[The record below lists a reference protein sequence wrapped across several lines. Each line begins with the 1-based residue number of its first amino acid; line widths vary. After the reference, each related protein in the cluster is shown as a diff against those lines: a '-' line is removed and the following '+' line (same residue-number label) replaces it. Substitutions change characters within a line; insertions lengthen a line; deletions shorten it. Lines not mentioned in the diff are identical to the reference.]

1 MAENNQNKIQDLE
14 EIKQSN
20 PWIVDFGLSDAEIVA
35 IVNLIG
41 QVIWGDIDLQEYSEM
56 IKKVILKDPQ
66 IKRQIEIA
74 IAKNRLMAFKDEI
87 DGVEDYIRS
96 LGITVLEVRPPQK
109 EESSLE
115 GLPEIKSD
123 TARSSSGMAF
133 SMSDEKEI
141 QSIKVPDYEEKI
153 DWGSQI
159 KSIISQ
165 FGFRESDPFI
175 VKRLENIIIARL
187 KDIRDDLETFDI
199 LTRSRKIGGMEF
211 SDTQAEQL
219 LSLIRNQDSFKVA
232 KIENDLTLASK
243 PKSSVISPKI
253 EIEDGLPVVRLPD
266 DLIVK
271 PELLNEKELEEEL
284 IFQKSKETASNIEI
298 NNNKEKES
306 NLEIKK
312 EEINKSSDNKIVTNS
327 FTTITPKPEPFL
339 ASKKIPS
346 ITNIKNSSK
355 PHLDGIKI
363 TKTIMGPID
372 ELEAMTLIE
381 FRRLSSDPFEAIKKI
396 QEDIE
401 LISKEGFDRRNEA
414 IAAWHRSE
422 VSKFYRLLGQ
432 LAMSEGKSVSSVI
445 EERLIS
451 GKPTLSMNEFEAIT
465 ELNKLIRF

>member
-165 FGFRESDPFI
+165 FGFRESDPVI